1 MILPPVKKAIYYFR
15 TEGARNTVARSLN
28 RLATVIGSKNDVRP
42 DSPPRPVDFSDFF
55 PPEAQPIPIN
65 RVRNASKRRRLTL
78 VLPTVNQEHLY
89 AGAWTALK
97 IFWNTA
103 QENNYRVRVISAT
116 SPYSSEGL
124 ERLDFIG
131 PGEVENIESWQR
143 EDDVPCEIEHDEL
156 FIVTAWWTAY
166 IIKGLETTNQ
176 VFYLIQDFEPG
187 FYSWSYRYILALE
200 SYKFK
205 YAKIFN
211 TPILYEFF
219 KEQELLSGEN
229 EIFFEPGIT
238 KSLFYPV
245 KKARYEKTGK
255 AKILLYG
262 RPAVTRNLFEL
273 VILSLEHFFKANP
286 AYKENIGEIISVGEK
301 HDSLTV
307 GGFTIKSLGK
317 LSMTQWA
324 CLARESDIGISVM
337 CSPHPSYPPLE
348 MAASGM
354 LVVSN
359 RIYNK
364 DLSKINDNFISS
376 DSNIEDMAEAIK
388 RAIDRLEDQES
399 IRRNAELFL
408 EQRDWDENLKGITEF
423 IADEKSVRT

>member
-1 MILPPVKKAIYYFR
+1 MMSSPVKKVIYYFR
-15 TEGARNTVARSLN
+15 TEGARNTVARGLN
-28 RLATVIGSKNDVRP
+28 KLATVVKSNEDT
-42 DSPPRPVDFSDFF
+42 SPRSSPGPVDISDYF
-55 PPEAQPIPIN
+55 PPEAQPIPIR
-65 RVRNASKRRRLTL
+65 RVRNTGKQRRLTL
-78 VLPTVNQEHLY
+78 ILPTVNQEHLY

-103 QENNYRVRVISAT
+103 QENDYRVRVISAT

-124 ERLDFIG
+124 EKLDFIG
-131 PGEVENIESWQR
+131 PGEVLNIESWQR
-143 EDDVPCEIEHDEL
+143 EDNVPCEIEHDEL

-166 IIKGLETTNQ
+166 VIKELETTNQ

-211 TPILYEFF
+211 TSILYEFF
-219 KEQELLSGEN
+219 KEQDLLSGER

-238 KSLFYPV
+238 KSLFYPDE
-245 KKARYEKTGK
+245 KTRYKDTGK
-255 AKILLYG
+255 ATILLYG

-286 AYKENIGEIISVGEK
+286 AYKEKIGEIISVGEK
-301 HDSLTV
+301 HDSLVV

-317 LSMTQWA
+317 LSMTEWA
-324 CLARESDIGISVM
+324 RLARESDIGISVM

-348 MAASGM
+348 MAAAGM
-354 LVVSN
+354 LVVTN

-364 DLSKINDNFISS
+364 DLAKVNDNFISS
-376 DSNIEDMAEAIK
+376 DSSIEDMAEAIK
-388 RAIDRLEDQES
+388 RAIDRLEDQET

-408 EQRDWDENLKGITEF
+408 EQRDWDENLKGTTEF
-423 IADEKSVRT
+423 ITDKNSAGT